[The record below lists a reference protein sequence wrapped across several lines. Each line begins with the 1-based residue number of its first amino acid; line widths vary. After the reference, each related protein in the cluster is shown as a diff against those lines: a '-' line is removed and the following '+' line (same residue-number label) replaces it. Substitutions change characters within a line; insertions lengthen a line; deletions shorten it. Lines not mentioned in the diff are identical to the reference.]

1 MRSRSAW
8 GYLDD
13 VHDEGHGV
21 QAFHGDA
28 AQLVGLGVVGVER
41 LHDPDLVGVHGG
53 PSLRRCMD
61 ALRGYA
67 RLCSSLAA
75 MRR

>member
-1 MRSRSAW
+1 M
-8 GYLDD
+8 
-13 VHDEGHGV
+13 

-67 RLCSSLAA
+67 RLCSSLVA

>member
-1 MRSRSAW
+1 M
-8 GYLDD
+8 
-13 VHDEGHGV
+13 

-53 PSLRRCMD
+53 PSLRRCVG
-61 ALRGYA
+61 ALRV
-67 RLCSSLAA
+67 RD
-75 MRR
+75 